1 VNNGADVASRI
12 GNIPLRALIAAIGI
26 YRNMI
31 SPFRPPSCRFIPTC
45 SQYAVEALTE
55 YGLLRGSWLA
65 LRRLARCGPWR
76 SGGWD
81 PVPQRCAGSDGGS
94 QPEVRSARV

>member
-1 VNNGADVASRI
+1 MSSSKNAECLNASI
-12 GNIPLRALIAAIGI
+12 LLRMLIASIGI
-26 YRNMI
+26 YRHMV
-31 SPFRPPSCRFIPTC
+31 SPFRAPSCRFIPTC

-55 YGLLRGSWLA
+55 YGFFRGSWLA

-81 PVPQRCAGSDGGS
+81 PIPQRCAGSDGGS

>member
-1 VNNGADVASRI
+1 MSSSKNAECLNAS
-12 GNIPLRALIAAIGI
+12 IPLRMLIASIGI
-26 YRNMI
+26 YRHMV
-31 SPFRPPSCRFIPTC
+31 SPFRAPSCRFIPTC

-55 YGLLRGSWLA
+55 YGLFRGSWLA

-76 SGGWD
+76 DGGWD
-81 PVPQRCAGSDGGS
+81 PLPQRCAGSDGGS

>member
-1 VNNGADVASRI
+1 MSSTGHAASRI
-12 GNIPLRALIAAIGI
+12 ADIPLRTLIATIGI
-26 YRNMI
+26 YRHMI
-31 SPFRPPSCRFIPTC
+31 SPFRAPSCRFIPTC

-55 YGLLRGSWLA
+55 YGLLRGCWLT

-81 PVPQRCAGSDGGS
+81 PIPQRCVGSDGGP

>member
-1 VNNGADVASRI
+1 MSSSKNAECLNASI
-12 GNIPLRALIAAIGI
+12 LLRMLIASIGI
-26 YRNMI
+26 YRHMV
-31 SPFRPPSCRFIPTC
+31 SPFRAPSCRFIPTC

-55 YGLLRGSWLA
+55 YGLFRGSWLA

-81 PVPQRCAGSDGGS
+81 PIPQRCAGSDGGS